1 LIIYVF
7 VFLFLRV
14 GYLICVVLHDDL
26 VNHHS
31 SSALDVETSDLVF
44 RSNQVS

>member
-1 LIIYVF
+1 

-14 GYLICVVLHDDL
+14 GYLICISLCGDL
-26 VNHHS
+26 VNHRIS
-31 SSALDVETSDLVF
+31 STIDVETFGLVF